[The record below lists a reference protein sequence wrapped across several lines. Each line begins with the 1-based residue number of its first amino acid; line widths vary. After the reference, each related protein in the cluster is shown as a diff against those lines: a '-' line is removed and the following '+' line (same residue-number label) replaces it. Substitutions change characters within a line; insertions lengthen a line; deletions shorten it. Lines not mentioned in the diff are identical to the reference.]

1 MANAE
6 IVELFPSV
14 ENQVSPD
21 EWQTRV
27 DLAACYRLIDLY
39 GMSDMTRTHVSAR
52 VPGEENFLLNPYG
65 LMFNEITA
73 SSLIKIDLDGNE
85 INNTGPYKINAAGFT
100 IHSAVHAARED
111 VDCVLHTHSDVGMA
125 LSAMKCGLLF
135 ITQHS
140 MRFYNRI
147 AYHDYEGPALDLD
160 ERERLVRDLGNK
172 YTMILRN
179 HGFMTAGRSIK
190 EAFSL
195 VFYLEKSAAS
205 QLQAMAA
212 AGPDGLVYPSEEVC
226 EKSAQLFEGTL
237 PVATRDWPGHLRRLD
252 ALDPSYRT

>member
-14 ENQVSPD
+14 EDQVSPE
-21 EWQTRV
+21 EWETRV
-27 DLAACYRLIDLY
+27 NLAACYRLIDLY

-52 VPGEENFLLNPYG
+52 IPGEENFLLNPYG

-85 INNTGPYKINAAGFT
+85 IANTGPYKINAAGFT

-111 VDCVLHTHSDVGMA
+111 VDCVLHTHSAAGMA
-125 LSAMKCGLLF
+125 ISAMECGLLF
-135 ITQHS
+135 ISQHS
-140 MRFYNRI
+140 MRFYGRLS
-147 AYHDYEGPALDLD
+147 YHDYEGPALDLD
-160 ERERLVRDLGNK
+160 ERERLVRDLGGN
-172 YTMILRN
+172 YSMILRN
-179 HGFMTAGRSIK
+179 HGFLTAGRSIQ

-195 VFYLEKSAAS
+195 VFYLEKSATS

-212 AGPDGLVYPSEEVC
+212 TGPEALIYPSPEVC
-226 EKSAQLFEGTL
+226 EKSAELFESTL
-237 PVATRDWPGHLRRLD
+237 PVSNRDWPGHLRRLD